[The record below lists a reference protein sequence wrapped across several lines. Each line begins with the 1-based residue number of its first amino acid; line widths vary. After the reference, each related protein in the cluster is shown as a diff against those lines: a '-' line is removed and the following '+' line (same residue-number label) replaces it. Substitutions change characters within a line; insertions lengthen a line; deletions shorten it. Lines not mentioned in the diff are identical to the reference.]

1 MSRPIVRIKKC
12 CFQPFRTYN
21 AYVTISVKDK
31 VFVVPENN
39 SESAYVRRMQQG
51 FTESQ
56 RTKARVHVT
65 RTSWEGPRYFHVWL
79 EMTNTNGPV
88 NNLATVTEDL
98 TR

>member
-51 FTESQ
+51 
-56 RTKARVHVT
+56 VHRIT
-65 RTSWEGPRYFHVWL
+65 
-79 EMTNTNGPV
+79 TNKNTCACN
-88 NNLATVTEDL
+88 
-98 TR
+98 